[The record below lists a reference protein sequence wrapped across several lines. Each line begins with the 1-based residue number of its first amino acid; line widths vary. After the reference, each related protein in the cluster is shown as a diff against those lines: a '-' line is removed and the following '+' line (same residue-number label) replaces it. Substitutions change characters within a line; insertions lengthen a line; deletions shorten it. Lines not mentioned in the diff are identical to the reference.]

1 MTAGAGER
9 VRAEARPTV
18 RRTAEFRALV
28 RDWRAGLAAPAA
40 APAPTPAEDAPAGPA
55 PPAPP
60 ASSPAE
66 HGSGSD
72 RGPLPHAQPFRL
84 RRDGARPLLFRG
96 TVLAAGAAPM
106 PEPGLRGEVALYLVE
121 DGGIAIRAA
130 LLAEEGAQV
139 RAQHRAALVADAA
152 GLADFLGTLDPAA
165 SLPDP
170 ALSGDPPAQVPARAA
185 ALRDAFRR
193 LAGTLC
199 TALP

>member
-1 MTAGAGER
+1 MTAGARER
-9 VRAEARPTV
+9 LRTEARPTV

-28 RDWRAGLAAPAA
+28 RDWRAGLTAPAACPAPAEDEPA
-40 APAPTPAEDAPAGPA
+40 APAPPGPPVF
-55 PPAPP
+55 PPEEQGP
-60 ASSPAE
+60 
-66 HGSGSD
+66 GRD
-72 RGPLPHAQPFRL
+72 PLPQAQPFRL

-96 TVLAAGAAPM
+96 AVLAAGAAPM

-121 DGGIAIRAA
+121 DGGIAIRAV
-130 LLAEEGAQV
+130 LLAEEGARV
-139 RAQHRAALVADAA
+139 RAQHRAAVVADAA